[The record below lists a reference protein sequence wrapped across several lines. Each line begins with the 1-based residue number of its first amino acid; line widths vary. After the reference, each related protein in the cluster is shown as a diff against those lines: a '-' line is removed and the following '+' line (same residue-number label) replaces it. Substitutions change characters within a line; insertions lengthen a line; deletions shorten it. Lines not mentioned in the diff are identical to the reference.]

1 MKDIQGK
8 TFMTRVADVDL
19 YLATSM
25 ICYSNVNSSGA
36 KVCAF
41 CALGLALFC
50 WFMSLVFDIVKI
62 KGGKNE

>member
-25 ICYSNVNSSGA
+25 ICYSNVDSGSA

-41 CALGLALFC
+41 FALGLTFFC
-50 WFMSLVFDIVKI
+50 WFMSLVSDIVKV